1 MGCLLSLL
9 MHVCVRRSYTSGFGD
24 GVFLRARV
32 CFCACFYVCE
42 ARLRRGDSEKGPG
55 PGDAARSASVR
66 PARQPLHRGARTS
79 SSGEARTMGCRRPSP
94 RPVHPP
100 DESAAGSA
108 GWRPRLPGPGRWEK
122 PSSRCSGFLLLSRPA
137 LSSLPRLLSAGPAA
151 RGPRRAGRLLR
162 RARGPARPLRRRVRG
177 AAAPGAGPARPGVLA
192 GASRP
197 LPAPTY
203 LPAGR
208 LGAMAG
214 GAGSAAAAPRRR
226 SPRVCLDVR
235 AAGLILPA
243 PGEMRLLPSLLL
255 VLLLLLSP
263 GKR

>member
-1 MGCLLSLL
+1 MLL
-9 MHVCVRRSYTSGFGD
+9 
-24 GVFLRARV
+24 
-32 CFCACFYVCE
+32 CE
-42 ARLRRGDSEKGPG
+42 ARLRKADSEKGPG

-66 PARQPLHRGARTS
+66 PTRQPLHRGARTS

-108 GWRPRLPGPGRWEK
+108 RWRPRLPGPGRWEK
-122 PSSRCSGFLLLSRPA
+122 PSSWCSGFLLLSRPG

-177 AAAPGAGPARPGVLA
+177 AAAPGAGLARPGVLA
-192 GASRP
+192 TRAHLPPGGETRGHGGRGRARPRSRGWVGCCCFLAP
-197 LPAPTY
+197 L
-203 LPAGR
+203 
-208 LGAMAG
+208 
-214 GAGSAAAAPRRR
+214 AA
-226 SPRVCLDVR
+226 RVSDVR
-235 AAGLILPA
+235 AAGLILAA

-255 VLLLLLSP
+255 LLLLSP